1 MTLLDRLLRRRAEPA
16 PAARTTT
23 RGWDGGAPRGR
34 REFGSFGPINVE
46 TATAAPRLVS
56 RCRRLYHDSG
66 FVRNGIEAIVAAA
79 WGADGARPVGVGK
92 RALARW
98 QAESRR
104 QNLPLIMGTM
114 IRDMIVAGE
123 AIAIWNGPDIC
134 VLPRE
139 QLSDERDG
147 RNLVSGVDLDA
158 LGRPVS
164 YRILPGLPESADY
177 RPAVRIPAS
186 DVLHMFR
193 VETAGQVRGVPWAA
207 AAIVPASELQAALD
221 AAVVRW
227 RNLAS
232 MALVHT
238 KAPDDTT
245 PRQELFESFDAPV
258 MPGAVVHL
266 NYGETLTFP
275 QSQPPQEFNVL
286 TAIQVRQIAAALG
299 IPPHMCDG
307 DFGSINYSSAR
318 AAMLTF
324 RARVEAI
331 QHMTVRPILDRIW
344 TRITGAE
351 PPSEWLFQ
359 PLPAV
364 DPQKQLAADRAEY
377 ELGLTSRRRLAAERG
392 WDLADLDA
400 ELRAEGRTPPAP
412 KETK

>member
-1 MTLLDRLLRRRAEPA
+1 MTLLDRLLRRRTEPA

-23 RGWDGGAPRGR
+23 RSWDGAAPRGR
-34 REFGSFGPINVE
+34 REFGSFGPLNAE
-46 TATAAPRLVS
+46 AATAAPRLVS
-56 RCRRLYHDSG
+56 RCRRLYHDNG
-66 FVRNGIEAIVAAA
+66 FVRNCIEAIVAAS
-79 WGADGARPVGVGK
+79 WGPDGARPVGVGK

-104 QNLPLIMGTM
+104 QNLPLLLRTM
-114 IRDMIVAGE
+114 IADTVIAGE
-123 AIAIWNGPDIC
+123 GLAVWNGPDLTL
-134 VLPRE
+134 LPRE
-139 QLSDERDG
+139 QLSDESDG
-147 RNLVSGVDLDA
+147 QNLLSGVDLDA

-164 YRILPGLPESADY
+164 YRIHPGLPESADY
-177 RPAVRIPAS
+177 RPPVRVPAA

-193 VETAGQVRGVPWAA
+193 VETAGQVRGIPWAA

-299 IPPHMCDG
+299 VPPHMCDG

-331 QHMTVRPILDRIW
+331 QHMTIRPVLDRIW
-344 TRITGAE
+344 QRVTQT
-351 PPSEWLFQ
+351 PPPAEWLFQ

-364 DPQKQLAADRAEY
+364 DPIKQAQSDKL
-377 ELGLTSRRRLAAERG
+377 ELDMGLTSRRRLAAERG

-400 ELRAEGRTPPAP
+400 ELRAEGWTPPAP

>member
-1 MTLLDRLLRRRAEPA
+1 MSILDRLLRRRAEPA

-34 REFGSFGPINVE
+34 REFGSFGPVNAEAAI
-46 TATAAPRLVS
+46 AAPRLVS
-56 RCRRLYHDSG
+56 RCRRLYMDNG
-66 FVRNGIEAIVAAA
+66 FVRNGIEAIVAAS
-79 WGADGARPVGVGK
+79 WGPDGARPVGVGK

-158 LGRPVS
+158 LGRPAS

-193 VETAGQVRGVPWAA
+193 VETAGQVRGIPWAA

-221 AAVVRW
+221 ALTVRA
-227 RNLAS
+227 RTLAS
-232 MALVHT
+232 VVMVH
-238 KAPDDTT
+238 KRGLDDGAPST
-245 PRQELFESFDAPV
+245 PFAETVETPV
-258 MPGAVVHL
+258 MPGAIFHL
-266 NYGETLTFP
+266 APGEDLTFP
-275 QSQPPQEFNVL
+275 ERQAPQEMGVL
-286 TAIQVRQIAAALG
+286 TAIRIREIAAALG
-299 IPPHMCDG
+299 VPPHMCDG
-307 DFGSINYSSAR
+307 DYGSINYSSAR

-331 QHMTVRPILDRIW
+331 QHMTIRPVLDRIW
-344 TRITGAE
+344 ERVTQT
-351 PPSEWLFQ
+351 PPPAEWLFQ

-364 DPQKQLAADRAEY
+364 DPIKQAQSDKL
-377 ELGLTSRRRLAAERG
+377 ELDMGLTSRRRLAAERG

-400 ELRAEGRTPPAP
+400 ELRAEGQTPPGP
-412 KETK
+412 KETT